1 MEELI
6 FVIGELLVTET
17 NLIESVVYPRE
28 KEYPNNLLAI
38 SKDGK
43 NTRLRFAHWIDL
55 RFFSFLIDLK
65 KSGRKRFSFATAQ
78 NADDL

>member
-1 MEELI
+1 MVSLPKKDLYMEELI

-43 NTRLRFAHWIDL
+43 KYEIAIRALD
-55 RFFSFLIDLK
+55 
-65 KSGRKRFSFATAQ
+65 
-78 NADDL
+78 